1 LGSVNRPV
9 RATAV
14 LMFSAILVIA
24 PACSGS
30 VQRNAPP
37 DIQGLI
43 LQLATPKTEWGAAS
57 RLQKLG
63 APAAAALVAHLRRDG
78 FRDRDHGNHSPT
90 MRALEKIGDPAIPE
104 IERSLTPALLEST
117 DPEDTRYVETV
128 SLSSSSC
135 VNTPGHSRC
144 IARQSTGST

>member
-1 LGSVNRPV
+1 MWVFPGIS
-9 RATAV
+9 
-14 LMFSAILVIA
+14 VIA
-24 PACSGS
+24 LACSGA

-37 DIQGLI
+37 NIQALI
-43 LQLATPKTEWGAAS
+43 LQLATPETEWSAAS

-63 APAAAALVAHLRRDG
+63 APAAAALVAHLRQDG

-117 DPEDTRYVETV
+117 GPR
-128 SLSSSSC
+128 
-135 VNTPGHSRC
+135 TPATWR
-144 IARQSTGST
+144 R